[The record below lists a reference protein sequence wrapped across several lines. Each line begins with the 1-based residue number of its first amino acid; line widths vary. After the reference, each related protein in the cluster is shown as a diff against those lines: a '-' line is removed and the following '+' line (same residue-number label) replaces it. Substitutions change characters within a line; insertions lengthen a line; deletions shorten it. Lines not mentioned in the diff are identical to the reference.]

1 MQLNNGKF
9 ELNNRAGYVLKPVK
23 LRSSFQVNSFD
34 PYTHKQIDG
43 IVCLRMRIRV
53 LSGIF
58 VDVYEKRLAQSVTI
72 EIYGLPHDSNYGS
85 RTHRVNAIDRTKKNF
100 NVHFT
105 ESGFNIPQVN
115 FKFSKIRI

>member
-9 ELNNRAGYVLKPVK
+9 ELNNRTGYVLKPVK

-34 PYTHKQIDG
+34 PYTQKQIDG

-58 VDVYEKRLAQSVTI
+58 IDLYEKRLAQSVTI

-85 RTHRVNAIDRTKKNF
+85 RSHRVNAIERTKKNCY
-100 NVHFT
+100 VHFAD
-105 ESGFNIPQVN
+105 SSFNIPQVN
-115 FKFSKIRI
+115 LRAY